1 MKHQMYIAAIIIWL
15 VYLAKG
21 KIIFFW
27 KKLGLIVMLVRQQRK
42 IHETSYIYPFS
53 LTWMLIYLLDGASC
67 DYWLIMNLVFVSI
80 MLLDKM
86 QRFCFHLS
94 PRNTTKIYKSLQS
107 PYFFNWNRRQ
117 RPEQITKSAT
127 QAGIFS

>member
-1 MKHQMYIAAIIIWL
+1 
-15 VYLAKG
+15 
-21 KIIFFW
+21 
-27 KKLGLIVMLVRQQRK
+27 MLVREQRK

-53 LTWMLIYLLDGASC
+53 LTWMLIYLLDDASC

-86 QRFCFHLS
+86 QKFCFHLS
-94 PRNTTKIYKSLQS
+94 PRNTIKIYKSLQS